1 NDTNKL
7 SRISTRLSRIKRR
20 ATKTLVGLNAIDCLS
35 APALTGRPPP
45 PGAMKP
51 TAPISR
57 LRTLVRRTAMSER
70 KIITGIFA
78 ACALRARSGSGA
90 RAGDPADLAP
100 RLGETKRE
108 YEARISGEPAS
119 PGRSARKRKLS
130 RRLQKPP
137 TTKKL
142 NTGSVP
148 SRANAA
154 RPERRT

>member
-1 NDTNKL
+1 
-7 SRISTRLSRIKRR
+7 
-20 ATKTLVGLNAIDCLS
+20 
-35 APALTGRPPP
+35 
-45 PGAMKP
+45 

-78 ACALRARSGSGA
+78 ACALLALSVIGA
-90 RAGDPADLAP
+90 RAGEPADLAP

-154 RPERRT
+154 RPERRTSAAGRRCASGGVRPAFVEPLAYPLTDPLQSGILRCAPGP